1 VVAKKLSLSTRNL
14 VVDCVSPTGV
24 SVLLSGSQAIN
35 QRTFA
40 MEVAIAEQYFNY
52 KMLPHLVYDYAKEL
66 IIYSSQCYILY
77 ER

>member
-1 VVAKKLSLSTRNL
+1 
-14 VVDCVSPTGV
+14 
-24 SVLLSGSQAIN
+24 
-35 QRTFA
+35 